1 MGWVSSSYFEFI
13 QSELISIVI
22 GQLFRLR
29 SQSLPL
35 PLKLYPIKRE
45 KRKKTEVN
53 KNITSN
59 GTYQIYNLNLEH
71 YSL

>member
-1 MGWVSSSYFEFI
+1 MSSSYFEFI

-45 KRKKTEVN
+45 KRKETEV